1 MLKAER
7 KELIAVFL
15 PEIRSKEDLVRL
27 VDELGF
33 LPYFKGEIPGF
44 SIEENCRCLWGTP
57 ENPDCPWDWKGPVI
71 RESGCAYGKFY
82 HGRALY
88 ISRDWFP
95 DFANHR
101 RDGYDYDARV
111 DDGKARHKDERIMQ
125 ILTERSPLVSKEL
138 RALACLSE
146 ESRKGFD
153 ACMVFLQM
161 QGYVTVSDFVYQ
173 TDRHGKPFGWGLAQY
188 ATPEQR
194 FGADFTARV
203 YTREPSESAARI
215 RAHLT
220 KLLPQA
226 TPAQIAR
233 FLG

>member
-1 MLKAER
+1 M
-7 KELIAVFL
+7 FL
-15 PEIRSKEDLVRL
+15 PEIRCQEDIVRL

-44 SIEENCRCLWGTP
+44 SIEENCRCFWGTETDP
-57 ENPDCPWDWKGPVI
+57 SCPWDWKGPVI

-82 HGRALY
+82 KNKAVY

-95 DFANHR
+95 DFANYR

-111 DDGKARHKDERIMQ
+111 DDGKARFRDERLMQ
-125 ILTERSPLVSKEL
+125 VLAERSPLLSREWK
-138 RALACLSE
+138 ALACLSE

-153 ACMVFLQM
+153 AAVCFLQM
-161 QGYVTVSDFVYQ
+161 QGYVLISDFVYQ
-173 TDRHGKPFGWGLAQY
+173 TDRKGKPYGWGLAQY

-194 FGADFTARV
+194 FGEDFTARV
-203 YTREPSESAARI
+203 YLREPAESRARI
-215 RAHLT
+215 AAHLT

-226 TPAQIAR
+226 DTAQIAR
-233 FLG
+233 FVG